1 MSYSSHRAV
10 AVAVAL
16 LTLAGVAIAG
26 DNSTRKA
33 PPNPGVPTVAATPL
47 GPGGLLGGGTATFD
61 NDTPFRRD
69 GTDGGTVGNRF
80 EVNDPNPPHS
90 IATVS
95 FAAAGNFSTSM
106 VMTVWDVNPGSAM
119 VLARQL
125 VTGIPQGPMTDGRF
139 SAMLAA
145 PIVGHNGSF
154 IAGLR
159 NTDYTPCIGNQALAS
174 TCDGVALTQGAAGG
188 GGPQFRA
195 ARINFTSG
203 AFVPTIQMVNST
215 GADIAGINAIFR
227 VTGDN
232 LPVELMH
239 FEVE

>member
-1 MSYSSHRAV
+1 MRTSRA
-10 AVAVAL
+10 AVFSL
-16 LTLAGVAIAG
+16 NLTLLILLALGLSVGA
-26 DNSTRKA
+26 NPRKA
-33 PPNPGVPTVAATPL
+33 DVDPGVPKIPAVVKTGVHVV
-47 GPGGLLGGGTATFD
+47 GTQGFD

-80 EVNDPNPPHS
+80 EVGDTNPPHS

-106 VMTVWDVNPGSAM
+106 VMTVWDVNAASVM
-119 VLARQL
+119 VLARSL
-125 VTGIPQGPMTDGRF
+125 VSGVPQSPMATGRF
-139 SAMLAA
+139 SAMLAV

-159 NTDYTPCIGNQALAS
+159 NTDYDIGCPGNMALAS
-174 TCDGVALTQGAAGG
+174 TCDGVALTQGP
-188 GGPQFRA
+188 GPTLNRA
-195 ARINFTSG
+195 ARINFTTSP
-203 AFVPTIQMVNST
+203 FVPLINTVAST

-232 LPVELMH
+232 LPVELMQ
-239 FEVE
+239 FGIE